1 MRVLI
6 SIQGL
11 GWLRNNLAMPEEIQN
26 KYLPM
31 FKTTRT
37 KDPKWWHSLSYYN
50 SNKKFTKRPKPI
62 P

>member
-1 MRVLI
+1 MQVVI

-11 GWLRNNLAMPEEIQN
+11 GQLRNILAMPEEIQN
-26 KYLPM
+26 RYLPI
-31 FKTTRT
+31 FKTRT

-50 SNKKFTKRPKPI
+50 SNKKFTKRPKAI